1 MEKSIND
8 EGKIWGILYELQVS
22 CWPSLVSECMFLL
35 SQNDK
40 QYNFILNHVMTG
52 VHFTNS
58 SSSSPARK
66 ILHDMANL
74 TDFCRK
80 TLVFLQL
87 YTIDSLYNMV

>member
-8 EGKIWGILYELQVS
+8 EGKIWGISYELQVS

-52 VHFTNS
+52 VHCTNS

-66 ILHDMANL
+66 YCIIWPILWISEEKPWYFFSYIL
-74 TDFCRK
+74 
-80 TLVFLQL
+80 
-87 YTIDSLYNMV
+87 